1 MKLLCEHT
9 VTDES
14 GMLLM
19 RSKLRA
25 VSRRMGY
32 SSVKME
38 HMELVYS
45 ELVTNQIKFAQGSGV
60 LQLWETKAPHTAL
73 DLFALDYGP
82 GIKNL
87 QNASDDGFTTAGTMG
102 KGLGTIKR
110 LCCDHAIYSLSSS
123 GTADNRWHG
132 VAVWVRFHLG
142 KTNGQSPIQY
152 GYYLRPYQDAIHNG
166 DHIYVDSADGC
177 VRWLHLD
184 GLGHGKNA
192 ADAVKGLGDLV
203 QLDEPIERRLK
214 ILNARLN
221 NGRGAVAI
229 LADVDSKAQN
239 VKVSGVGDMAC
250 YVISNG
256 ARHNI
261 AVAPGVLGH
270 AHRTAEVTSESFPP
284 KALVLT
290 ASDGI
295 RRSWNLEMFPGLWR
309 LHPQFIAFLLGYT
322 LGRNSDDKSLM
333 VLRTTTQQQ

>member
-25 VSRRMGY
+25 VSRRMGFP
-32 SSVKME
+32 SVKVE
-38 HMELVYS
+38 QMELVYS
-45 ELVTNQIKFAQGSGV
+45 ELVTNQIKYAQSSGV
-60 LQLWETKAPHTAL
+60 VQLWETKSPHAAL

-82 GIKNL
+82 GIENL

-102 KGLGTIKR
+102 KGLGTIQR
-110 LCCDHAIYSLSSS
+110 LCCDHAIYSLP
-123 GTADNRWHG
+123 DNKSTDNKWHG
-132 VAVWVRFHLG
+132 VAVWARFHQS
-142 KTNGQSPIQY
+142 KTNGHDKIQY
-152 GYYLRPYQDAIHNG
+152 GHYLRSYQDGLHNG
-166 DHIYVDSADGC
+166 DNIYINSANGC

-192 ADAVKGLGDLV
+192 ADVVRGLGDLV
-203 QLDEPIERRLK
+203 HIDEPIEKRLK

-229 LADVDSKAQN
+229 LADVDSNAHN

-250 YVISNG
+250 YVIANG

-270 AHRTAEVTSESFPP
+270 AHRTTEVTSEPFPP
-284 KALVLT
+284 QALLLT

-295 RRSWNLEMFPGLWR
+295 RRSWSMEMFPGLWR

-333 VLRTTTQQQ
+333 VLRTSTQ